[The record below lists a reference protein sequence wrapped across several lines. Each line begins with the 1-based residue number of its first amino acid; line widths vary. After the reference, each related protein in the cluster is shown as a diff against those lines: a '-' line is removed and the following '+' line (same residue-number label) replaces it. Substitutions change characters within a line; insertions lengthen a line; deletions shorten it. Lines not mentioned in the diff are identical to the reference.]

1 MWGMGNVESGA
12 EVGGSLMSEFCAI
25 VLSEGTLGI
34 LRSPNSVCQNVVGT
48 FHIHFLHS
56 STEHTL
62 HIGWKTEV
70 QCV

>member
-1 MWGMGNVESGA
+1 
-12 EVGGSLMSEFCAI
+12 MSEFCAI
-25 VLSEGTLGI
+25 VLSEGTLRI

-62 HIGWKTEV
+62 QIGGKTEAEWV
-70 QCV
+70 

>member
-1 MWGMGNVESGA
+1 
-12 EVGGSLMSEFCAI
+12 MSEICAI
-25 VLSEGTLGI
+25 VPSEGTLRI
-34 LRSPNSVCQNVVGT
+34 LRSPNSLCQIMVGN

-70 QCV
+70 